1 MLMQE
6 AKIGYLAVS
15 LGYFKTLFSLP
26 GSSTSSEI
34 PVAEQQAMGLTP
46 GLVRLSVGLDEDIAD
61 TWRRLAACLEQVG
74 MLTGVVADNTFAVTF

>member
-34 PVAEQQAMGLTP
+34 
-46 GLVRLSVGLDEDIAD
+46 RLRSNKQWG
-61 TWRRLAACLEQVG
+61 
-74 MLTGVVADNTFAVTF
+74 

>member
-1 MLMQE
+1 
-6 AKIGYLAVS
+6 
-15 LGYFKTLFSLP
+15 
-26 GSSTSSEI
+26 
-34 PVAEQQAMGLTP
+34 MGLTP